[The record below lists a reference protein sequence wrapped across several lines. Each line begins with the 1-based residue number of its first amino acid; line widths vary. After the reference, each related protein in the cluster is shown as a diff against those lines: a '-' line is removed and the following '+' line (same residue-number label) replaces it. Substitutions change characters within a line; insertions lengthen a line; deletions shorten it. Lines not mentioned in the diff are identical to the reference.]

1 MSIDDNLSVNTAAS
15 KVTAIKKV
23 TGKVEPLGRFGHEA
37 NKFQKEIQNKSV
49 PELNDLLNRQV
60 NILSNEALLKTLP
73 DKGAKVRA
81 KKDQLEELIASRTK
95 ALNDAADL
103 LASLS
108 LGGPSSRGNV
118 DTDKMEWKYGGAHLM
133 KKLTQ
138 INPVDSDDDSDD
150 QEESSSSDALKL
162 LASRSEFPQKNTK
175 VLKKGEK
182 PRFVPS
188 HSIKAST
195 LTVEAKATIPLKPTD
210 LFSSKPSKPDHPKT
224 DAIPP
229 ENMLKEGK
237 FKAKTLDLQESLELQ
252 KEQVARLKQTQLDQ
266 AAARL
271 KERLNIGTKQQQPI
285 QLTGE
290 QLMAYR
296 TTGLDDY
303 DETHE
308 EYEGEEVFDEADTN
322 DGGVNFTITEYE
334 NN

>member
-1 MSIDDNLSVNTAAS
+1 
-15 KVTAIKKV
+15 
-23 TGKVEPLGRFGHEA
+23 
-37 NKFQKEIQNKSV
+37 
-49 PELNDLLNRQV
+49 
-60 NILSNEALLKTLP
+60 
-73 DKGAKVRA
+73 
-81 KKDQLEELIASRTK
+81 
-95 ALNDAADL
+95 
-103 LASLS
+103 
-108 LGGPSSRGNV
+108 
-118 DTDKMEWKYGGAHLM
+118 M

-150 QEESSSSDALKL
+150 QEEGSSSDALKL

-175 VLKKGEK
+175 VLKKGERA
-182 PRFVPS
+182 RFVPS

-195 LTVEAKATIPLKPTD
+195 LTEEAKATIPLKPTD
-210 LFSSKPSKPDHPKT
+210 VLSSKPNYPKT

-296 TTGLDDY
+296 TTGHDDY

-308 EYEGEEVFDEADTN
+308 EYEGDEVFDEADTN
-322 DGGVNFTITEYE
+322 VGGVNFTITEYE